1 MRSEKYSKTKLTL
14 FLFLFVIVSVN
25 ILFAQNKTFNFYG
38 KISGT
43 IGNSFDNSNYL
54 LSGRYL
60 PSLGVNIYEKSESFI
75 DFEASG
81 NLYYQTDFD
90 TTTNSD
96 IDFYRL
102 WGRYSTNQF
111 EARFGLQK
119 INFGPAFLFRPL
131 MWFASSDPRDP
142 LGLSKGVWGLRLRYY
157 FLNNA
162 NVWFWGLYGNNTR
175 KGMEK
180 FPTKDNTI
188 EYGGRIQLPILNGEF
203 GITYHNRHYKTNNID
218 LLPTNNIDLL
228 PENDNFIE
236 NRFALD
242 GKWDVGIG
250 LWFEAEVIN
259 SEEHIQKWQEMITV
273 GSDYTIPLGNG
284 LHILGEYF
292 YMNMTDDFLKI
303 DNSYD
308 FSGLSIDYPIGLF
321 DMVNGIIYCDL
332 ENMEL
337 FNYFSWRRTYNKF
350 SINLSYS
357 WVTSDNFQGV
367 NSNQSMTMFDDFIKL
382 MIIYNY

>member
-1 MRSEKYSKTKLTL
+1 MKNIPQKKLTL
-14 FLFLFVIVSVN
+14 FLLLFFVVSIN
-25 ILFAQNKTFNFYG
+25 FLFAQNKTFNFYG
-38 KISGT
+38 KVSGFA
-43 IGNSFDNSNYL
+43 GRSLSNSGYL
-54 LSGRYL
+54 FSGRYL
-60 PSLGVNIYEKSESFI
+60 PSLGINIYENTDYFI

-90 TTTNSD
+90 TINNSD
-96 IDFYRL
+96 VDFYRF
-102 WGRYSTNQF
+102 WSRYSTNQF
-111 EARFGLQK
+111 EARLGLQK

-131 MWFASSDPRDP
+131 MWFASSDPQDP
-142 LGLSKGVWGLRLRYY
+142 LSLSKGVWGLRLRYY

-162 NVWFWGLYGNNTR
+162 NIWAWALYGNNDR
-175 KGMEK
+175 KGMEM

-188 EYGGRIQLPILNGEF
+188 EYGGRIQVPILNGEF
-203 GITYHNRHYKTNNID
+203 GITYHNRHYETNNIF
-218 LLPTNNIDLL
+218 LL
-228 PENDNFIE
+228 PEDDNFNE

-242 GKWDVGIG
+242 GKWDVEIG

-259 SEEHIQKWQEMITV
+259 SENYLPKWQEMITV

-292 YMNMTDDFLKI
+292 YMNMTDDFFEI
-303 DNSYD
+303 DNDYD
-308 FSGLSIDYPIGLF
+308 FAGLSIDYPIGLF
-321 DMVNGIIYCDL
+321 DMVNGFIYCDV

-357 WVTSDNFQGV
+357 WMTSDDFQSI
-367 NSNQSMTMFDDFIKL
+367 NNNQSMLMLDNFVKL